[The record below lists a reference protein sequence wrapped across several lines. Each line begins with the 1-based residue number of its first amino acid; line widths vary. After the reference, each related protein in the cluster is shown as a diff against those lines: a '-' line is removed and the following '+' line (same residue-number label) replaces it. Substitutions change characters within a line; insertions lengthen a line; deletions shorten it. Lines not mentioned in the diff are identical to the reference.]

1 MTEDLIGA
9 TRLVPCSVVI
19 LSAGSD
25 GNQDAMTATARF
37 VAEDSPLL
45 IISLSK
51 ESTCYELLER
61 TGECALNVASADQV
75 GLVKKV
81 GSTHGR
87 DVDKFKT
94 FEIDVEKGTRIGS
107 PLIKGSFANLE
118 CKVITSL
125 PVTTYMLYLVEVVA
139 FKKDD
144 TRTPLAWHK
153 DRYFSLDKEA
163 R

>member
-1 MTEDLIGA
+1 MTDDLINA

-19 LSAGSD
+19 LSTGSE
-25 GNQDAMTATARF
+25 GCQDAMTATAMF
-37 VAEDSPLL
+37 VAEDLPLL

-51 ESTCYELLER
+51 ESTCHELLER
-61 TGECALNVASADQV
+61 TGECVLNVASVEQA
-75 GLVKKV
+75 GLAKKV

-94 FEIDVEKGTRIGS
+94 FEIEVEKGTRIGS
-107 PLIKGSFANLE
+107 PLIKGAFANLE
-118 CKVITSL
+118 CKVITAL

-144 TRTPLAWHK
+144 KLTPMAWHK

>member
-1 MTEDLIGA
+1 MFVSEDL
-9 TRLVPCSVVI
+9 
-19 LSAGSD
+19 
-25 GNQDAMTATARF
+25 
-37 VAEDSPLL
+37 PLL
-45 IISLSK
+45 VISVAK
-51 ESTCYELLER
+51 GNTCYELIER
-61 TGECALNVASADQV
+61 TGECALNLASTEQA

-94 FEIDVEKGTRIGS
+94 FEIEAEKGTRIDS

-139 FKKDD
+139 CKKDD
-144 TRTPLAWHK
+144 TLAPMAWHK
-153 DRYFSLDKEA
+153 DRYFSLDKEV

>member
-19 LSAGSD
+19 LSTGSE
-25 GNQDAMTATARF
+25 GNQDAMTATAMF
-37 VAEDSPLL
+37 VAEDVPLL
-45 IISLSK
+45 MISLSK
-51 ESTCYELLER
+51 ESTCHELLER
-61 TGECALNVASADQV
+61 SGECALNVASVEQA
-75 GLVKKV
+75 GLAKKV

-87 DVDKFKT
+87 DIDKFKT
-94 FEIDVEKGTRIGS
+94 FEIGVEKGTHIGS
-107 PLIKGSFANLE
+107 PLIKGAFANLE

-139 FKKDD
+139 FKKND
-144 TRTPLAWHK
+144 TLTPLVWHK

-163 R
+163 H